1 MQEMRIFDQKLDF
14 CETTFSRQLV
24 RFCSFARVQQAIRDV
39 TDRLLYPRPVLER
52 REKSIGISRPESKAL
67 PLSPFTS
74 PYHFSCTHPPQ
85 DKASLFCASSL
96 SVLSSRHSFSA
107 LFHSHHFT
115 AFSFQQVMASSSP
128 PPPPD
133 PTRNNP
139 FNKSSCSSR
148 PSTSLKRAKTVANPE
163 GETTWRRRDPLEDIT
178 NAYLGRET
186 PPRLQVSQNLS
197 ELLIGVAT

>member
-1 MQEMRIFDQKLDF
+1 MFDFAHSRVCNKLF
-14 CETTFSRQLV
+14 VTLLIVSCILGLFSR
-24 RFCSFARVQQAIRDV
+24 
-39 TDRLLYPRPVLER
+39 E
-52 REKSIGISRPESKAL
+52 EKSRSESRDRNSKVL
-67 PLSPFTS
+67 PSFSLPSTS

-85 DKASLFCASSL
+85 DKASLFHASSL